1 MRQAAMLSAPVPHAS
16 TLAATVP
23 VSGLRA
29 TTTGSNAARL
39 PPAAGEVGG
48 VPLVALPIA
57 VSVRVAREF
66 NTAAAN
72 IASTAPTKDDNPS
85 GLVGSVVVLS
95 GVICDRQ
102 DHKVS
107 RSVVVLDVVPVV
119 DVLVASQSSAQHAF
133 HDVTVF
139 QNVAP
144 VNSDADVAVAAD
156 EPPAAPVGVVLAGA
170 ASRRIA
176 ALAGAVAVLASGES

>member
-1 MRQAAMLSAPVPHAS
+1 MLRAPVPCS
-16 TLAATVP
+16 RTVAATVP
-23 VSGLRA
+23 MRGLRA
-29 TTTGSNAARL
+29 TTTGSKAGRL
-39 PPAAGEVGG
+39 PSAAGEVSG
-48 VPLVALPIA
+48 VPLVALSIA

-72 IASTAPTKDDNPS
+72 IASTAPTRDDSPS
-85 GLVGSVVVLS
+85 GFVGSVMVLS

-133 HDVTVF
+133 HDVTVLE
-139 QNVAP
+139 NVP
-144 VNSDADVAVAAD
+144 TVDSDADVAVAAD
-156 EPPAAPVGVVLAGA
+156 EPAAAPVGVSLAG
-170 ASRRIA
+170 SSPGWVA